1 VIDSSA
7 SIHAAAD
14 VEPDATVGALASVE
28 ERARVRTRARIGA
41 GSRVGREALIDRD
54 VVVGERSTIHDRALL
69 YAGVTTEDEVFVGP
83 GAILTNE
90 RYPRAITSSSDLPS
104 GDEVGIS
111 PITLRHGCTVGAGAV
126 VVGGVEIGPYATV
139 GAGAVVTRDVP
150 GHALVAGSPARRI
163 GWVCLCGRRLTDST
177 GHDAPAEPERYAL
190 DPDLVCEA
198 CGRHYGYVPD
208 AETLEERVGP
218 PQGLPA

>member
-14 VEPDATVGALASVE
+14 VEGDATVGAGATIDERASV
-28 ERARVRTRARIGA
+28 RGGARIGA
-41 GSRVGREALIDRD
+41 GTRVGREALIDRG
-54 VVVGERSTIHDRALL
+54 VVIGERSTIHDRAVL

-90 RYPRAITSSSDLPS
+90 RYPRAITNSADLRAEAEPENS
-104 GDEVGIS
+104 A
-111 PITLRHGCTVGAGAV
+111 ITLRHGCTVGAAAV
-126 VVGGVEIGPYATV
+126 IVGGVEIGAFATV

-163 GWVCLCGRRLTDST
+163 GWVCACGRRLADST
-177 GHDAPAEPERYAL
+177 GHDAPAQPERYAL
-190 DPDLVCEA
+190 NPDLVCER
-198 CGRHYGYVPD
+198 CGRQYGYVPD
-208 AETLEERVGP
+208 AETLEERVAP
-218 PQGLPA
+218 AQGLPA